1 MLKNRISNGII
12 KSYSLTSIGY
22 YAIMKDD
29 KMAL

>member
-1 MLKNRISNGII
+1 MFSNGII

-29 KMAL
+29 KMAFDRR